1 MTLASD
7 WHDMH
12 SSKYIL
18 CVVLLSL
25 MLSWSNPSTAIEE
38 EERLSTGHELNQET
52 KPEHR
57 VRPLP
62 ADTFKPTEEISEDYP
77 VPFPVDI

>member
-1 MTLASD
+1 MSMSLILTWASPA
-7 WHDMH
+7 
-12 SSKYIL
+12 
-18 CVVLLSL
+18 LSQ
-25 MLSWSNPSTAIEE
+25 EE
-38 EERLSTGHELNQET
+38 ADERLSTGHKLGKET
-52 KPEHR
+52 LPEHR

>member
-1 MTLASD
+1 
-7 WHDMH
+7 MH
-12 SSKYIL
+12 NDRHTYAL
-18 CVVLLSL
+18 CAVLLSAT
-25 MLSWSNPSTAIEE
+25 LSWAHPISGAEE
-38 EERLSTGHELNQET
+38 DERLPTGHELDEET

>member
-1 MTLASD
+1 MHNKRNTYTLSA
-7 WHDMH
+7 
-12 SSKYIL
+12 
-18 CVVLLSL
+18 VLLSV
-25 MLSWSNPSTAIEE
+25 MLTWSYPSTSAEE
-38 EERLSTGHELNQET
+38 DEQLPSGHQLDQET

>member
-1 MTLASD
+1 MHNKRNTYTLSA
-7 WHDMH
+7 
-12 SSKYIL
+12 
-18 CVVLLSL
+18 VLLSV
-25 MLSWSNPSTAIEE
+25 MLSWSNPRPSAEE
-38 EERLSTGHELNQET
+38 DEQLPSGHQLDQEA